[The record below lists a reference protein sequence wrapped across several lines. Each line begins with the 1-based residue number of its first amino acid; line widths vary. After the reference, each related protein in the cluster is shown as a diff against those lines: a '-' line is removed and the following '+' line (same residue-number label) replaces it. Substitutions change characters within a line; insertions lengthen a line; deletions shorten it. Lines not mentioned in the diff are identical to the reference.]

1 MYFGEIKKC
10 DIANGP
16 GVRVSL
22 FVSGCTHHCKGCFN
36 SQTWDFTFGREY
48 DITTEGEILK
58 ALEPGYIEGLTLLGG
73 EPMEPV
79 NQRELLTLVKK
90 VKKLYPQ
97 KNVWCYTGYVLET
110 ELLSTSRARCECTD
124 ELLSY
129 IDVLVDGEFVEGLKN
144 ISLRF
149 RGSSNQRLID
159 MKKTLA
165 AGETVLW
172 TDDPCYEKHEF

>member
-1 MYFGEIKKC
+1 
-10 DIANGP
+10 
-16 GVRVSL
+16 
-22 FVSGCTHHCKGCFN
+22 
-36 SQTWDFTFGREY
+36 
-48 DITTEGEILK
+48 
-58 ALEPGYIEGLTLLGG
+58 
-73 EPMEPV
+73 MEPV

-110 ELLSTSRARCECTD
+110 ELLSASRARCECTD

-129 IDVLVDGEFVEGLKN
+129 IDVLVDGEFVEDLKN

>member
-1 MYFGEIKKC
+1 MYFGEIKKF
-10 DIANGP
+10 DIADGP

-36 SQTWDFTFGREY
+36 PQTWDFTFGSEY
-48 DITTEGEILK
+48 TKAVEEGILK
-58 ALEPGYIEGLTLLGG
+58 ALEPDYIDGLTLLGG

-79 NQRELLTLVKK
+79 NQRVLLSLVKMA
-90 VKKLYPQ
+90 KKLYPD
-97 KNVWCYTGYVLET
+97 KTIWCYTGYTLET
-110 ELLSTSRARCECTD
+110 ELLSESRARCECTD

-129 IDVLVDGEFVEGLKN
+129 IDVLVDGEFIEEQRN

-159 MKKTLA
+159 MKKTLE
-165 AGETVLW
+165 AGEIVIW
-172 TDDPCYEKHEF
+172 ADDPCYEKHEF